1 MYKHFGTMLLFR
13 NIDLLLEISSDCE
26 TFKSIIKFVFLICDF
41 NEKLEIFLD
50 NISFFDI
57 IIHEHHPL

>member
-1 MYKHFGTMLLFR
+1 MYKHLDTMLWFK
-13 NIDLLLEISSDCE
+13 NIDLLLEIWSDCE

-41 NEKLEIFLD
+41 NKKLEIFLD

>member
-1 MYKHFGTMLLFR
+1 MYKHLDTILWFQS
-13 NIDLLLEISSDCE
+13 IDLLLEIWNDCE
-26 TFKSIIKFVFLICDF
+26 TFKSIIKLVFLICDF
-41 NEKLEIFLD
+41 DNKMEIFLD